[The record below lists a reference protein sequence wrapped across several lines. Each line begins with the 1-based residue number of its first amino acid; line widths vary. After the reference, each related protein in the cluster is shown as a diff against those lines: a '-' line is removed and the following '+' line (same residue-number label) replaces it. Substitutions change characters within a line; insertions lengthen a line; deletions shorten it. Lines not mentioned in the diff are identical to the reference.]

1 MDRPDQESEDL
12 QKDITVKREVWSRGQ
27 SLGSS
32 HRTCGSRSEH
42 PGRERKGKGEPMWPW
57 AAQNLVSCLQF
68 IQLYHLPVLW
78 HFPFLSFSFTICKIG
93 EGNSWNCEAPS
104 KLESSRNLEPLECFY
119 VVLGPKLAWPPTL
132 QTECTLFPGQLAP
145 AESLS
150 HGSRSLPGRG
160 AK

>member
-42 PGRERKGKGEPMWPW
+42 PGRRGKENPCGPGLPRIWFH
-57 AAQNLVSCLQF
+57 VSSSSSSTTCQF
-68 IQLYHLPVLW
+68 
-78 HFPFLSFSFTICKIG
+78 FPFLSFSFTIYKIG

-150 HGSRSLPGRG
+150 HGSRSLPSRG